1 MAISWPG
8 FLLNGA
14 LARLVGRVEVLP
26 WVVVTA
32 LFGNRGGGAAK
43 LELGAGAIR
52 GAWGKVEVGSG
63 GVEPN
68 KLSDGVVSPGSGVGK
83 FSEVEGSKAVFTAA
97 ESDVLAVC
105 CSFSLMLLAYCQ
117 VTGKKPTPKTNTA
130 ATGAQAGNLR
140 VELVLLRVGSAMTS
154 VEYSSK
160 ALAKSNNC
168 SRVS

>member
-1 MAISWPG
+1 M
-8 FLLNGA
+8 
-14 LARLVGRVEVLP
+14 P
-26 WVVVTA
+26 WVVVSE
-32 LFGNRGGGAAK
+32 LLGNRGCGTEK
-43 LELGAGAIR
+43 LELGAVK
-52 GAWGKVEVGSG
+52 GAWGKVDVESG
-63 GVEPN
+63 GVSLR
-68 KLSDGVVSPGSGVGK
+68 KLSDGGIIPGSGVGK

-105 CSFSLMLLAYCQ
+105 CSFPLMLLAYCQ
-117 VTGKKPTPKTNTA
+117 VTGKKPIPNTNTA

-168 SRVS
+168 SRLSLMTGQNEKFAGEPRNKL